1 MNNKINWGILGLGNI
16 ATKFASDLQLSTTS
30 TLQGVASRSLDKAK
44 AFGDQFNAT
53 KHYGT
58 YDDLANDPDIDII
71 YIATPHPYHFENTM
85 MCLKKGKAVLCEKPM
100 GMDSEQVKLML
111 EEAKAQNVF
120 LMEAIWTRF
129 MPAIEKVL
137 ELLDQNVIGD
147 VQFIRAD
154 FGFKAPVNFDSRL
167 YNKALGGGSL
177 LDIGLYPIYFSLLT
191 LGIPTDVKAMARMT
205 KTEVDSYCAML
216 FDYKDGKKASLES
229 TIEGNTPTEA
239 VIYGSKGSIKLHH
252 QFHHCEKITVSID
265 GIDTVYDLKHE
276 GFGYFHE
283 IEHVNQ
289 CLFNTE
295 IESSKVPHNTSTN
308 LMALIDI
315 VKAKIGLTYPI

>member
-167 YNKALGGGSL
+167 YNKSLGGGSL

-239 VIYGSKGSIKLHH
+239 VIYGSKGAIKLHH